1 MIYLL
6 LIMSEAY
13 FTATKVIGEHTVLNY
28 NINKYRFLEQLQTI
42 FQIQDLSQI
51 HTVSKDYAE
60 FAKGNITNLQDIEA
74 DLHKKFYSAIKSD
87 TTFKTLYCDLVKDI
101 FNYLYP
107 NESILIYQSFPSI
120 RFQFI
125 GNKAIPAHCDSDS
138 IGKHP
143 LGEKNFL
150 IPITDMKDT
159 ARLFIESLPEKGD
172 FQGIDLKYG
181 NLFYFNGNRCIH
193 YNETNR
199 ENYTR
204 ISFDFRV
211 ILLKDYM
218 KYILQDTI
226 TSTNPRDP
234 QGERKPVNMVV
245 GGYYQSM
252 FKNDSTA
259 EMLNWHFQKD
269 KIIQTR
275 PSFNEL
281 EAKACYEYMTTG
293 DPFLTEFK
301 KTTELED
308 SIKKFI
314 GVKHCFMTTSGTSA
328 LISAYLAIDIQPGD
342 EIIVPNYTMVATANS
357 VKLLGAVPVLADVDA
372 TTFTLTLDEIKRKV
386 TSKTKAIV
394 HVSLNNREKGLREMV
409 DYCKEKSI
417 YLIEDAA
424 QSLGC
429 FNNGKHFGTF
439 GDIGCFSLSTPK
451 IISTGQGGFVVTNND
466 NFASRLWKI
475 KNFGRK
481 AGGLEE
487 YDIFGLN
494 FKFTDI
500 QAVIGIE
507 QFKKLPERIQRMKEI
522 YSLYSQNIPML
533 LPSMGNEWIPWFVDL
548 KINNRDKLIHFL
560 NQHNIQTRVTYPALH
575 SLPMYN
581 GNNLDFTNSLDIST
595 NGVFLPSHILLTNSE
610 INFIG
615 RCVRCFNLFD
625 F

>member
-1 MIYLL
+1 
-6 LIMSEAY
+6 MSEPY
-13 FTATKVIGEHTVLNY
+13 FTPIKVIGEHTILNY
-28 NINKYRFLEQLQTI
+28 NITKYRFLEQLQTI
-42 FQIQDLSQI
+42 FQIEDLSQI
-51 HTVSKDYAE
+51 HTISKDYME
-60 FAKGNITNLQDIEA
+60 FQKGNISNLQDIEA

-87 TTFKTLYCDLVKDI
+87 DTFKKSYCDLIKDI
-101 FNYLYP
+101 FNHLYP
-107 NESILIYQSFPSI
+107 DESVLIYQSFPSI

-138 IGKHP
+138 TGKHP
-143 LGEKNFL
+143 LGERNFL
-150 IPITDMKDT
+150 IPITDMKNT
-159 ARLFIESLPEKGD
+159 SRLFIESAPEKGD

-181 NLFYFNGNRCIH
+181 NLFHFNGNRCIH
-193 YNETNR
+193 YNETNH

-204 ISFDFRV
+204 ISFDFR
-211 ILLKDYM
+211 ILLLKDYM
-218 KYILQDTI
+218 KYILRDTI
-226 TSTNPRDP
+226 TNTNPRDP
-234 QGERKPVNMVV
+234 QGERKPVKMIV
-245 GGYYQSM
+245 GGYYQCM
-252 FKNDSTA
+252 FKNDST
-259 EMLNWHFQKD
+259 EEILNWHFQKE

-281 EAKACYEYMTTG
+281 EARACYDYMTTG

-301 KTTELED
+301 KTSELED

-314 GVKHCFMTTSGTSA
+314 QAKHCFMTTSGTSA
-328 LISAYLAIDIQPGD
+328 LILAYLAIDIQPGD
-342 EIIVPNYTMVATANS
+342 EVIVPNYTMVATANS
-357 VKLLGAVPVLADVDA
+357 VKLLGAVPVLADVDS
-372 TTFTLTLDEIKRKV
+372 TTFTITLDEIKRKI

-394 HVSLNNREKGLREMV
+394 HVSLNNREKGLREIAE
-409 DYCKEKSI
+409 YCKEKSI

-451 IISTGQGGFVVTNND
+451 IISTGQGGFVVTDND
-466 NFASRLWKI
+466 ELASRLWKI

-522 YSLYSQNIPML
+522 YSLYSQHIPML
-533 LPSMGNEWIPWFVDL
+533 LPSMGNEWIPWFIDL
-548 KINNRDKLIHFL
+548 KIANRDVLMHFL

-575 SLPMYN
+575 ALPMYN
-581 GNNLDFTNSLDIST
+581 GNDCDFVNSLDIST
-595 NGVFLPSHILLTNSE
+595 NGVFLPSHILLTHSE

-625 F
+625 FNYLI

>member
-1 MIYLL
+1 
-6 LIMSEAY
+6 MSEAY
-13 FTATKVIGEHTVLNY
+13 FTTTKVIGEHTILNY
-28 NINKYRFLEQLQTI
+28 NISKYRFLEQLQTI
-42 FQIQDLSQI
+42 FQIEDLSQI
-51 HTVSKDYAE
+51 HTISKDYTE
-60 FAKGNITNLQDIEA
+60 FTKGNIANLQDIEA
-74 DLHKKFYSAIKSD
+74 DLHKRFYTAIKSD
-87 TTFKTLYCDLVKDI
+87 NIFKKSYCDLIKDI
-101 FNYLYP
+101 LNHLYP
-107 NESILIYQSFPSI
+107 NESMLIYQSFPSI

-150 IPITDMKDT
+150 IPITDMKNT
-159 ARLFIESLPEKGD
+159 TQLFIESAPEKGD
-172 FQGIDLKYG
+172 FQGINLKYG

-193 YNETNR
+193 YNQTNQ

-211 ILLKDYM
+211 ICLNDYM

-226 TSTNPRDP
+226 TTTNPRDP
-234 QGERKPVNMVV
+234 QGERKPVKMVI

-252 FKNDSTA
+252 FKDDSI
-259 EMLNWHFQKD
+259 EEILNWHFQKE

-281 EAKACYEYMTTG
+281 EAKACYDYMTTG

-301 KTTELED
+301 KTTELEE
-308 SIKKFI
+308 SIKNFI
-314 GVKHCFMTTSGTSA
+314 GAKHCFMTTSGTSA
-328 LISAYLAIDIQPGD
+328 LILAYLAINIMPGD

-357 VKLLGAVPVLADVDA
+357 VKLLGAVPVLADVDS
-372 TTFTLTLDEIKRKV
+372 TTFTITLDEIKRKI

-394 HVSLNNREKGLREMV
+394 HVSLNNREKELREIV
-409 DYCKEKSI
+409 EYCKEKSI

-451 IISTGQGGFVVTNND
+451 IISTGQGGFVVTDND
-466 NFASRLWKI
+466 ELASRLWKI

-507 QFKKLPERIQRMKEI
+507 QFKKLPERIKRMKEI
-522 YSLYSQNIPML
+522 YSLYSQHIPML
-533 LPSMGNEWIPWFVDL
+533 LPSMGNEWIPWFIDL
-548 KINNRDKLIHFL
+548 KITNRDKLMHFL
-560 NQHNIQTRVTYPALH
+560 NQHNIQTRITYPALH
-575 SLPMYN
+575 ALPMYN
-581 GNNLDFTNSLDIST
+581 GNDCDFVNSLDIST

-615 RCVRCFNLFD
+615 RCVRCFNKYTL
-625 F
+625 

>member
-1 MIYLL
+1 
-6 LIMSEAY
+6 MSEAF
-13 FTATKVIGEHTVLNY
+13 FTTSKVIGEHTILNY
-28 NINKYRFLEQLQTI
+28 NISKYRFLEQLQTI
-42 FQIQDLSQI
+42 FQIEDLSQI
-51 HTVSKDYAE
+51 HTISKDYSE
-60 FAKGNITNLQDIEA
+60 FTKGNISNLQDIEA
-74 DLHKKFYSAIKSD
+74 DLHKRFYTAIKSD
-87 TTFKTLYCDLVKDI
+87 NIFKKSYCDLIKDI
-101 FNYLYP
+101 LHHLFP
-107 NESILIYQSFPSI
+107 NESMLIYQSFPSI

-150 IPITDMKDT
+150 IPITDMKNT
-159 ARLFIESLPEKGD
+159 TQLFIESAPEKGD
-172 FQGIDLKYG
+172 FQGINLKYG

-193 YNETNR
+193 YNQTNQ

-211 ILLKDYM
+211 ICLNDYM

-226 TSTNPRDP
+226 TTTNPRDP
-234 QGERKPVNMVV
+234 LGERKPVKMVI

-252 FKNDSTA
+252 FKDDSI
-259 EMLNWHFQKD
+259 EEILNWHFQKE

-281 EAKACYEYMTTG
+281 EAKACYDYMTTG

-301 KTTELED
+301 KTTELEE
-308 SIKKFI
+308 SIKNFI
-314 GVKHCFMTTSGTSA
+314 GAKHCFMTTSGTSA
-328 LISAYLAIDIQPGD
+328 LILAYLAINIMPGD

-357 VKLLGAVPVLADVDA
+357 VKLLGAVPVLADVDS
-372 TTFTLTLDEIKRKV
+372 TTFTITLDEIKRKI

-394 HVSLNNREKGLREMV
+394 HVSLNNREKDLREIV
-409 DYCKEKSI
+409 EYCKEKSI

-451 IISTGQGGFVVTNND
+451 IISTGQGGFVVTDND
-466 NFASRLWKI
+466 ELASRLWKI

-507 QFKKLPERIQRMKEI
+507 QFKKLPERIKRMKEI
-522 YSLYSQNIPML
+522 YSLYSQHIPML
-533 LPSMGNEWIPWFVDL
+533 LPSMGNEWIPWFIDL
-548 KINNRDKLIHFL
+548 KISNRDKLMHFL
-560 NQHNIQTRVTYPALH
+560 NQHNIQTRITYPALH
-575 SLPMYN
+575 ALPMYN
-581 GNNLDFTNSLDIST
+581 GNDCDFVNSLDIST

-615 RCVRCFNLFD
+615 RCVRCFNKYTL
-625 F
+625 

>member
-1 MIYLL
+1 MTDL
-6 LIMSEAY
+6 
-13 FTATKVIGEHTVLNY
+13 FKKVDVVGEHTILNY
-28 NINKYRFLEQLQTI
+28 NTDKYKFKEQLQNI
-42 FQIQDLSQI
+42 FQIEDLSQI
-51 HTVSKDYAE
+51 HSISKDYAE
-60 FAKGNITNLQDIEA
+60 FQEGNISNLQDIEA
-74 DLHKKFYSAIKSD
+74 DLHKKFYTAIKSND
-87 TTFKTLYCDLVKDI
+87 IFKKSYCDLVKDI
-101 FNYLYP
+101 FNHFFL
-107 NESILIYQSFPSI
+107 EEDVLIYQSFPSI

-125 GNKAIPAHCDSDS
+125 GNKAVPAHCDSDS

-150 IPITDMKDT
+150 IPITDMKNT
-159 ARLFIESLPEKGD
+159 TRLFIESEPEKGD
-172 FQGIDLKYG
+172 FQGVDLKYG

-193 YNETNR
+193 YNQTN
-199 ENYTR
+199 EEEYTR

-211 ILLKDYM
+211 ICLKDYM
-218 KYILQDTI
+218 KYVMQDTI
-226 TSTNPRDP
+226 TTTNPRDP
-234 QGERKPVNMVV
+234 QKERKPVKMVV

-252 FKNDSTA
+252 FKKDST
-259 EMLNWHFQKD
+259 EKILNWHFQKE

-281 EAKACYEYMTTG
+281 EAKACYDYMTTG
-293 DPFLTEFK
+293 DPFITEFK

-308 SIKKFI
+308 AFKNFI
-314 GVKHCFMTTSGTSA
+314 GAKHCFMTTSGTSA
-328 LISAYLAIDIQPGD
+328 LTLAYLALDIKPGD

-357 VKLLGAVPVLADVDA
+357 VKLLGAVPVLADVDSE
-372 TTFTLTLDEIKRKV
+372 TFTLTLDEIKKKI

-394 HVSLNNREKGLREMV
+394 HVSLNNREKGLREIAE
-409 DYCKEKSI
+409 YCKVNSL

-429 FNNGKHFGTF
+429 FNNGQHFGTF

-466 NFASRLWKI
+466 EFASRLWKI

-487 YDIFGLN
+487 YDMFGLN

-500 QAVIGIE
+500 QAVIGLE
-507 QFKKLPERIQRMKEI
+507 QFKKLPERIQRMKEM
-522 YSLYSQNIPML
+522 YMLYQENINSL

-548 KINNRDKLIHFL
+548 KTDNRDKLIHFL
-560 NQHNIQTRVTYPALH
+560 NQHNIQTRVTYPSLH
-575 SLPMYN
+575 TLSMYT
-581 GNNLDFTNSLDIST
+581 GNDNNYVNSLDIST
-595 NGVFLPSHILLTNSE
+595 NGVFLPSHLMLTNSE
-610 INFIG
+610 IYFIG
-615 RCVRCFNLFD
+615 RCVRIFNLFT

>member
-1 MIYLL
+1 
-6 LIMSEAY
+6 MSAQ
-13 FTATKVIGEHTVLNY
+13 FTIERQFGEHTVLNY
-28 NINKYRFLEQLQTI
+28 NTDNYKFYEQLKNI
-42 FQIQDLSQI
+42 FQIEDLSQI
-51 HTVSKDYAE
+51 HKISKDYSD
-60 FAKGNITNLQDIEA
+60 FMNGNISNLQDIEA
-74 DLHKKFYSAIKSD
+74 DLHKKFYTAIKSND
-87 TTFKTLYCDLVKDI
+87 TFKKSYCDLVKDI
-101 FNYLYP
+101 FNHFFS
-107 NESILIYQSFPSI
+107 EEDVLIYQSFPSI

-125 GNKAIPAHCDSDS
+125 GNKAVPAHCDSDS

-143 LGEKNFL
+143 VGEKNFL
-150 IPITDMKDT
+150 IPITDMKNT
-159 ARLFIESLPEKGD
+159 TRLFIESAPEKGD
-172 FQGIDLKYG
+172 FQGVDLKYG

-193 YNETNR
+193 YNQTNQ
-199 ENYTR
+199 EDYTR

-211 ILLKDYM
+211 ICLKDYM
-218 KYILQDTI
+218 KYVMQDTI
-226 TSTNPRDP
+226 TTTNPRDP
-234 QGERKPVNMVV
+234 QKERKPVKMVV

-252 FKNDSTA
+252 FKKDST
-259 EMLNWHFQKD
+259 EKILDWHFQKE

-281 EAKACYEYMTTG
+281 EARACYDYMSTG

-308 SIKKFI
+308 AFKKFI
-314 GVKHCFMTTSGTSA
+314 GAKHCFMTTSGTSA
-328 LISAYLAIDIQPGD
+328 LTLAYLALDIKPGD

-357 VKLLGAVPVLADVDA
+357 VKLLGAVPVLADVDSE
-372 TTFTLTLDEIKRKV
+372 TFTLTLDEIKKKI
-386 TSKTKAIV
+386 TPKTKAIV
-394 HVSLNNREKGLREMV
+394 HVSLNNREKGLREIAE
-409 DYCKEKSI
+409 YCKDNSL

-429 FNNGKHFGTF
+429 FNNGQHFGTF

-466 NFASRLWKI
+466 EFASRLWKI

-487 YDIFGLN
+487 YDMFGLN

-500 QAVIGIE
+500 QAVIGLE

-522 YSLYSQNIPML
+522 YMLYQENINSL

-548 KINNRDKLIHFL
+548 KTDNRDKLIHFL
-560 NQHNIQTRVTYPALH
+560 NQHNIQTRVTYPSLH
-575 SLPMYN
+575 SLPMYSGDN
-581 GNNLDFTNSLDIST
+581 EDYVNSVDIST
-595 NGVFLPSHILLTNSE
+595 NGVFLPSHLLLTNSE

-615 RCVRCFNLFD
+615 RCVHSFNLFT

>member
-1 MIYLL
+1 
-6 LIMSEAY
+6 MSEAY
-13 FTATKVIGEHTVLNY
+13 FTTTRVIGDHTILNY
-28 NINKYRFLEQLQTI
+28 NISKYRFLEQLQTI
-42 FQIQDLSQI
+42 FEIEDLSQI
-51 HTVSKDYAE
+51 HTISKDYSE
-60 FAKGNITNLQDIEA
+60 FIKGNISNLQDVEA
-74 DLHKKFYSAIKSD
+74 DLHKKFYTAIKSD
-87 TTFKTLYCDLVKDI
+87 TTFKKSYCNLVKDI
-101 FNYLYP
+101 LNHLYP
-107 NESILIYQSFPSI
+107 NESMIIYQSFPSI

-143 LGEKNFL
+143 FGEKNFL
-150 IPITDMKDT
+150 IPITDMKNT
-159 ARLFIESLPEKGD
+159 TQLFIESAPEKGD
-172 FQGIDLKYG
+172 FQGIELKYG
-181 NLFYFNGNRCIH
+181 NLFHFNGNRCIH
-193 YNETNR
+193 YNQTNQ

-211 ILLKDYM
+211 ILLNDYM

-226 TSTNPRDP
+226 TTTNPRDP
-234 QGERKPVNMVV
+234 QGERKPVKMIV

-252 FKNDSTA
+252 FKDDSM
-259 EMLNWHFQKD
+259 EEILNWHFQKE

-281 EAKACYEYMTTG
+281 EAKACYDYMTTG

-314 GVKHCFMTTSGTSA
+314 GAKHCFMTTSGTSA
-328 LISAYLAIDIQPGD
+328 LILAYLAINIEPGD

-357 VKLLGAVPVLADVDA
+357 VKLLGAVPVLADVDS
-372 TTFTLTLDEIKRKV
+372 TTFTITLDEIKRKV

-394 HVSLNNREKGLREMV
+394 HVSLNNREKDLREIV
-409 DYCKEKSI
+409 EYCKEKSI

-451 IISTGQGGFVVTNND
+451 IISTGQGGFVVTDND
-466 NFASRLWKI
+466 ELASRLWKI

-507 QFKKLPERIQRMKEI
+507 QFKKLPERITRMKEI

-533 LPSMGNEWIPWFVDL
+533 LPSMGDEWIPWFIDL
-548 KINNRDKLIHFL
+548 KMANRDTLMHFL

-575 SLPMYN
+575 TLPMYT
-581 GNNLDFTNSLDIST
+581 GNDCDFVNSLDIST

-615 RCVRCFNLFD
+615 RCVRCFNKYTV
-625 F
+625 

>member
-1 MIYLL
+1 
-6 LIMSEAY
+6 MSEAY
-13 FTATKVIGEHTVLNY
+13 FTPIKVIGEHTILNY
-28 NINKYRFLEQLQTI
+28 NITKYRFLEQLQTI
-42 FQIQDLSQI
+42 FQVKDLSQI
-51 HTVSKDYAE
+51 HTISKDYTE
-60 FAKGNITNLQDIEA
+60 FEKGNISNLQDIEA
-74 DLHKKFYSAIKSD
+74 DLHKRFYTAIKSD
-87 TTFKTLYCDLVKDI
+87 DTFKKSYCDLIKDI
-101 FNYLYP
+101 FNHLYP

-150 IPITDMKDT
+150 IPITDMKNT
-159 ARLFIESLPEKGD
+159 SRLFIESQPEKGD

-181 NLFYFNGNRCIH
+181 NLFHFNGNRCIH

-211 ILLKDYM
+211 LLLKDYM

-226 TSTNPRDP
+226 TNTNPRDP
-234 QGERKPVNMVV
+234 HGERKPVKMIV

-252 FKNDSTA
+252 FKNDST
-259 EMLNWHFQKD
+259 EEILNWHFQKE

-281 EAKACYEYMTTG
+281 EAKACYDYMTTG

-301 KTTELED
+301 KTSELEE

-314 GVKHCFMTTSGTSA
+314 GAKHCFMTTSGTSA
-328 LISAYLAIDIQPGD
+328 LISAYLALDIQPGD
-342 EIIVPNYTMVATANS
+342 EVIVPNYTMVATANS
-357 VKLLGAVPVLADVDA
+357 VKLLGAIPILADVDER
-372 TTFTLTLDEIKRKV
+372 TFTLTLDEIKRKI

-394 HVSLNNREKGLREMV
+394 HVSLNNREKGLREIAE
-409 DYCKEKSI
+409 YCKEKSI

-451 IISTGQGGFVVTNND
+451 IISTGQGGFVITDND
-466 NFASRLWKI
+466 ELALRLWKI

-522 YSLYSQNIPML
+522 YSLYSQHIPTL
-533 LPSMGNEWIPWFVDL
+533 LPSMGNEWIPWFIDL
-548 KINNRDKLIHFL
+548 KITNRDKLIHFL
-560 NQHNIQTRVTYPALH
+560 NQHNIQTRITYPALH
-575 SLPMYN
+575 TLPMYN
-581 GNNLDFTNSLDIST
+581 GDDSNFVNSLDIST
-595 NGVFLPSHILLTNSE
+595 NGLFLPSHVVLTNSE

-615 RCVRCFNLFD
+615 RCVRCFNLYTL
-625 F
+625 

>member
-1 MIYLL
+1 MNV
-6 LIMSEAY
+6 AQ
-13 FTATKVIGEHTVLNY
+13 FTIERQFGDHAILNY
-28 NINKYRFLEQLQTI
+28 NTDKYKFKEQLQHI
-42 FQIQDLSQI
+42 FHIEDLSQI
-51 HTVSKDYAE
+51 HTISKDYAE
-60 FAKGNITNLQDIEA
+60 YQEGNISNLQDIEA
-74 DLHKKFYSAIKSD
+74 DLHKQFYTAIKSND
-87 TTFKTLYCDLVKDI
+87 TFKKSYCDLVKDI
-101 FNYLYP
+101 FNHFFS
-107 NESILIYQSFPSI
+107 EEDVLIYQSFPSI

-125 GNKAIPAHCDSDS
+125 GNMAVPAHCDSDS

-150 IPITDMKDT
+150 IPITDMKNT
-159 ARLFIESLPEKGD
+159 ARLFIESEPEKGD
-172 FQGIDLKYG
+172 FQGVDLKYG

-193 YNETNR
+193 YNQTNQ
-199 ENYTR
+199 ENFTR

-218 KYILQDTI
+218 NYIMQESVT
-226 TSTNPRDP
+226 TTNPRDP
-234 QGERKPVNMVV
+234 KGERKPVKMVV
-245 GGYYQSM
+245 GGYYHCI
-252 FKNDSTA
+252 FKDDST
-259 EMLNWHFQKD
+259 EKILNWHFQKD

-281 EAKACYEYMTTG
+281 EAKACYDYMTTG
-293 DPFLTEFK
+293 DPFITEFK

-308 SIKKFI
+308 AFKNFI
-314 GVKHCFMTTSGTSA
+314 GAKHCFMTTSGTSA
-328 LISAYLAIDIQPGD
+328 LTLAYLAIDIKPGD

-357 VKLLGAVPVLADVDA
+357 VKLLGAIPVLADVDA
-372 TTFTLTLDEIKRKV
+372 ETFTLTLAEIKKKI
-386 TSKTKAIV
+386 TPKTKAIV
-394 HVSLNNREKGLREMV
+394 HVSLNNREKGLREIAQ
-409 DYCKEKSI
+409 YCKENSL

-429 FNNGKHFGTF
+429 FNNGQHFGTF

-466 NFASRLWKI
+466 EFASRLWKI

-487 YDIFGLN
+487 YDMFGLN

-507 QFKKLPERIQRMKEI
+507 QFKKLPERIERMKEI
-522 YSLYSQNIPML
+522 YMLYQENISTL
-533 LPSMGNEWIPWFVDL
+533 LPSMGNEWIPWFIDL
-548 KINNRDKLIHFL
+548 KTDNRNSLIHFL
-560 NQHNIQTRVTYPALH
+560 NQHNIQTRVTYPSLH
-575 SLPMYN
+575 TLSMYT
-581 GNNLDFTNSLDIST
+581 GNDSELLNSLDIST
-595 NGVFLPSHILLTNSE
+595 NGVFLPSHLLLTNSE

-615 RCVRCFNLFD
+615 RCVRCFNLFN

>member
-1 MIYLL
+1 MNE
-6 LIMSEAY
+6 SY
-13 FTATKVIGEHTVLNY
+13 FTTTRVIGDHTVLNY
-28 NINKYRFLEQLQTI
+28 NINKYRFLEQLQSI
-42 FQIQDLSQI
+42 FHIEDLSQI
-51 HTVSKDYAE
+51 HTISKEYTE
-60 FAKGNITNLQDIEA
+60 YQKGNIKNLQDVEA
-74 DLHKKFYSAIKSD
+74 DLHKRFYQSIKSD
-87 TTFKTLYCDLVKDI
+87 DTFKKSYCDLIKDI
-101 FNYLYP
+101 FNHLYP
-107 NESILIYQSFPSI
+107 DESVLIYQSFPSI

-125 GNKAIPAHCDSDS
+125 GNKAIPPHCDSDS

-150 IPITDMKDT
+150 IPITHMKNT
-159 ARLFIESLPEKGD
+159 CRLFIESTPEKGD
-172 FQGIDLKYG
+172 FQGIDLEYG

-193 YNETNR
+193 YNEINQ
-199 ENYTR
+199 ENFTR

-218 KYILQDTI
+218 KYILQNTI
-226 TSTNPRDP
+226 TTTNPRDP
-234 QGERKPVNMVV
+234 DKIRVPVKMVI

-252 FKNDSTA
+252 FKNEPT
-259 EMLNWHFQKD
+259 EKILNWHFQKE

-281 EAKACYEYMTTG
+281 EAKACYDYMTTG

-308 SIKKFI
+308 SIKNFI
-314 GVKHCFMTTSGTSA
+314 GTKHCFMTTSGTSA
-328 LISAYLAIDIQPGD
+328 LILAYLAIDIQPGD

-372 TTFTLTLDEIKRKV
+372 VTFTLTLAEIKKKI
-386 TSKTKAIV
+386 TPKTKAIV
-394 HVSLNNREKGLREMV
+394 HVSLNNREKDLREIV
-409 DYCKEKSI
+409 EYCKEKSI

-439 GDIGCFSLSTPK
+439 GEIGCFSLSTPK

-466 NFASRLWKI
+466 ELASRLWKI

-487 YDIFGLN
+487 YDMFGLN

-507 QFKKLPERIQRMKEI
+507 QFKKLVERIQRMKEI
-522 YSLYSQNIPML
+522 YSLYLQNIPTL
-533 LPSMGNEWIPWFVDL
+533 LPSMGNEWIPWFIDL
-548 KINNRDKLIHFL
+548 KTDNREKLMHFL

-575 SLPMYN
+575 GLPMYS
-581 GNNLDFTNSLDIST
+581 GNDSEFVNSLDIST
-595 NGVFLPSHILLTNSE
+595 NGVFLPSHILLTDSE

-615 RCVRCFNLFD
+615 RCVRCFNLFN